1 MYTAVGDLKR
11 SAERLTVF
19 SLMPCSSAI
28 FSAMFGVQNQKG
40 HFDLFDFLYT
50 PPTFDPP
57 TSRELL
63 LQLVLLAYPPIGVFS
78 KLNIL
83 LFVAH
88 LLYRCGQTPN
98 QWRKPPPGGDC
109 HRTVVKNFLSD
120 SSITFLGERMGL
132 DRMPSGVL

>member
-83 LFVAH
+83 LFVATSFISMWSNS
-88 LLYRCGQTPN
+88 LINGREAPSESWGTIVLEPSLRIS
-98 QWRKPPPGGDC
+98 
-109 HRTVVKNFLSD
+109 LSD

-132 DRMPSGVL
+132 